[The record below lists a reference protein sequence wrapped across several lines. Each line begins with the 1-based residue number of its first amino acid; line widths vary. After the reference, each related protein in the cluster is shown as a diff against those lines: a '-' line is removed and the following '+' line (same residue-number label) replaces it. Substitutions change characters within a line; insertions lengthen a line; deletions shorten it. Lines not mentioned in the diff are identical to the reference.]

1 MQEIALLATLV
12 LAVFGK
18 IDLAELEH
26 EGISYEGIGYLM
38 LTANVAVPGVSLT
51 AGLFQV
57 TEETIETEADSV
69 NAAKKNTADPMG
81 IFENPIMSAEDDETN
96 EDELEK
102 DVSATSTIT

>member
-1 MQEIALLATLV
+1 M
-12 LAVFGK
+12 
-18 IDLAELEH
+18 
-26 EGISYEGIGYLM
+26 
-38 LTANVAVPGVSLT
+38 
-51 AGLFQV
+51 
-57 TEETIETEADSV
+57 